1 MDAFLASTLAV
12 TIAEIGDK
20 TQLLS
25 LFLVCRY
32 AKRTP
37 IILGILVATLLNHA
51 LSALLGAWLAKVI
64 PASWLPWIVA
74 ISFIAI
80 ALWLLIPD
88 KDDSE
93 SSGLLRFGAF
103 TATTLMFFI
112 AEIGDKTQIATV
124 VLAARYD
131 ETFWVI
137 MGTTVGMLLANI
149 PVIWAGQWIME
160 RLPLATA
167 RILACVLF
175 VILGL
180 LTIFG
185 AINGISLSS

>member
-51 LSALLGAWLAKVI
+51 LSALLGAWLANVI

-80 ALWLLIPD
+80 ALWLLVPD

-131 ETFWVI
+131 ATFWVI
-137 MGTTVGMLLANI
+137 MGTTVGMLLANV

-175 VILGL
+175 VILGI
-180 LTIFG
+180 LTVFG
-185 AINGISLSS
+185 AINGLPLSG

>member
-25 LFLVCRY
+25 LFLVCRFT
-32 AKRTP
+32 KRSP

-51 LSALLGAWLAKVI
+51 LSALLGAWLAKII

-103 TATTLMFFI
+103 TATALMFFI

-167 RILACVLF
+167 RILACALF
-175 VILGL
+175 VILGV
-180 LTIFG
+180 LTLWG
-185 AINGISLSS
+185 AVNGMSLSG